1 LSFSSFTFSLLS
13 VFFSSLFCFS
23 NYRFKLLYRAI
34 DTANDGYVSREDFKN
49 FILPTISKSTSIAAL
64 MKQHD
69 THGNQALLPSTDGDE
84 PKEPPALVLPSMYE
98 AGDIQTGKEDNHEEE
113 TETREPLL
121 TSEQEY
127 VAHHHGRKA
136 DFSFSRKPEDD
147 EELMTLALDSDV
159 PK

>member
-1 LSFSSFTFSLLS
+1 LL
-13 VFFSSLFCFS
+13 S

-69 THGNQALLPSTDGDE
+69 KHGNQALLPTTDGSE

-98 AGDIQTGKEDNHEEE
+98 TGDIQTGKKDNQEEE
-113 TETREPLL
+113 TEAREPLL
-121 TSEQEY
+121 TSEEEY

-136 DFSFSRKPEDD
+136 DFAFSRKPEDD
-147 EELMTLALDSDV
+147 EELMTLALDSDI